1 MSTQLI
7 LYPQYYK
14 GYVETVTN
22 VYGATN
28 EYMVDAINFNTV
40 NASPTYEDGAV
51 AATYVVST
59 AVAYQNAQTGG
70 IAPNSW
76 YRVRNILG
84 GATPTYPTEI
94 SNDLFI
100 YNTAGIYQ
108 HVTGLTG
115 QFYDITI
122 NMTDVAP
129 LTGKTLRIF
138 QIATPIQTGVGSYNP
153 AYWIDIPDPG
163 TTEVVQ
169 FVPVSADPIIGF
181 WVEESGAGVA
191 VSVHINS
198 ISIKE
203 SSTPIV
209 GTTTD
214 ISDGQVVCD
223 LYQEEDIPLT
233 LSVDDFKNVAEQVKS
248 YSKNFSLPATK
259 RNNQIFN
266 NMFEITRSID
276 RTLIF
281 NPYVR
286 TRCVLKQDGF
296 IIFEGFLRLIDV
308 KDKEGEIS
316 YNVNLYS
323 EVVTIADAL
332 KDRKFSDLNF
342 TELEHDYTRTQIK
355 NSWNDS
361 GTGITYLNASTSGF
375 RNAYDTVKYP
385 FINWNQ
391 QFSYDHASE
400 ILKLTNLSTAFRP
413 CIQLKYLIDRI
424 FADTEFGYSSEF
436 FNTEDFQ
443 KLYMDF
449 NWGKDVSAN
458 DILPILGVATFPI
471 EQNPPPNTVTQV
483 FDGTFRNIDTSDAN
497 VPDEQG
503 YSNTSGW
510 TSQYNDAVYSIVAKI
525 QVKMEIGSSYATFH
539 HRWLHTEAATG
550 DTTVYGG
557 GTHTW
562 TASSPVAPPNFT
574 SQIIITMAVGD
585 TLQFQGKKTG
595 GTNVVRIENAP
606 YPGYPFAPVNYFSTV
621 SADLTT
627 DNSLLQTLRGEIGQW
642 DFLKGIFTMFNL
654 VSMPDENNPNN
665 IKIEPYKDVF
675 VNITNSGGNTNDL
688 TLASR
693 SIQQDWTEKVDV
705 SQMDLKPLADLNK
718 KTVFKFVE
726 DEDDFAFNVFKQAQ
740 NGHLYGSLE
749 HDASGFT
756 ILEGEKEIIAEP
768 FAATVVKP
776 VVYGLNDFIVPQLY
790 AKNDD
795 GSWGGFE
802 NSPRIF
808 YNNGIKTLQSGQY
821 KLKAAN
827 GDTAEDLN
835 TFLQFSHLSEVPS
848 GSSTN
853 KDFVFKSHQLMA
865 AVGSPPTD
873 NLYSTYWQPYFNELY
888 HPDTRIMTLKVNL
901 TAADINTFKFTDV
914 VMIKNRSFRVN
925 KIEYKPNSLSK
936 VEFILIP

>member
-7 LYPQYYK
+7 LYPQYYN

-28 EYMVDAINFNTV
+28 EFMVDAIDFNTI
-40 NASPTYEDGAV
+40 NASPTFETSTVAV
-51 AATYVVST
+51 SYLLDQALAF
-59 AVAYQNAQTGG
+59 QNAQAGG
-70 IAPNSW
+70 IAPNTW
-76 YRVRNILG
+76 YRFRNTLAG
-84 GATPTYPTEI
+84 TPNYPEEI

-100 YNTAGIYQ
+100 YSSTSYGAGVYQ
-108 HVTGLTG
+108 KLSNLNPG
-115 QFYDITI
+115 FYDVTI

-129 LTGKTLRIF
+129 TTGKTLEMYVYPGSLIGGANTNF
-138 QIATPIQTGVGSYNP
+138 NYGYYSVPNPSTQETIQFATIDPNGNDILVFVLTSDVVGARTLHIN
-153 AYWIDIPDPG
+153 DISCKEG
-163 TTEVVQ
+163 TT
-169 FVPVSADPIIGF
+169 PIIGT
-181 WVEESGAGVA
+181 
-191 VSVHINS
+191 
-198 ISIKE
+198 
-203 SSTPIV
+203 STEL
-209 GTTTD
+209 
-214 ISDGQVVCD
+214 SDGQVICD

-266 NMFEITRSID
+266 NMFEITRSTD

-296 IIFEGFLRLIDV
+296 IIFEGFLRLIDI

-323 EVVTIADAL
+323 EVVTLADAL
-332 KDRKFSDLNF
+332 KDRTFSDLNF

-391 QFSYDHASE
+391 QFSYDHANE

-424 FADTEFGYSSEF
+424 FGDTEFGYTSNF

-449 NWGKDVSAN
+449 NWGKDVSPN
-458 DILPILGVATFPI
+458 DILPILGKSTFPI

-483 FDGTFRNIDTSDAN
+483 FTGTFANIDTSDAN
-497 VPDEQG
+497 MPDEQG

-510 TSQYNDAVYSIVAKI
+510 TAQYNDAVYNATAII
-525 QVKMEIGSSYATFH
+525 QVKMEIGSSYVTFH

-557 GTHTW
+557 GSHTW
-562 TASSPVAPPNFT
+562 TASSPVAPPTFT
-574 SQIIITMAVGD
+574 SPINITMAVGD

-606 YPGYPFAPVNYFSTV
+606 YPSAGAIPPVNYLSTV

-627 DNSLLQTLRGEIGQW
+627 DNSLLQTLRGELGQW

-665 IKIEPYKDVF
+665 IKIEPYADVF
-675 VNITNSGGNTNDL
+675 IKTTQGT

-693 SIQQDWTEKVDV
+693 SIQYDWTEKVDV

-726 DEDDFAFNVFKQAQ
+726 DEDDFAFSVFKQAQ

-749 HDASGFT
+749 YDASAFT
-756 ILEGEKEIIAEP
+756 ILDGEKEIIAEP

-776 VVYGLNDFIVPQLY
+776 IVYGLNDFITPAVY
-790 AKNDD
+790 ARNDD

-808 YNNGIKTLQSGQY
+808 YNNGIKTLQSGKY
-821 KLKAAN
+821 ELKAAN
-827 GDTAEDLN
+827 GDTAEELT
-835 TFLQFSHLSEVPS
+835 TFLQFSHLSEIPS
-848 GSSTN
+848 GSATS

-873 NLYSTYWQPYFNELY
+873 NLYYTYWQPYFDELY
-888 HPDTRIMTLKVNL
+888 NPDTRIMTLKVDL